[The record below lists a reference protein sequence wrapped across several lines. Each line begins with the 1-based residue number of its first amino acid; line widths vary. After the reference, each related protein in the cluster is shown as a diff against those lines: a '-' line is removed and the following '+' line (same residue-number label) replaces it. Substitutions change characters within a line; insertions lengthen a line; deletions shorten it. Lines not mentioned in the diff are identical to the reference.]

1 MSFQGPSTSVE
12 SPFFMGPYFPEGG
25 YPMEK
30 IKVMGEF
37 FYSQIQ
43 GKPIYDHRGRQ
54 VGKLRDLAIR
64 WVGDTPRVT
73 GIKYAK
79 GMQKHIP
86 LDQVASI
93 TPNHI
98 DLLHELD
105 EAMLVALR
113 VDEIYMG
120 KWLMDKQIIDLKGSK
135 VVRVNDI
142 KLFWLQGRDQKH
154 LVLNAVDIG
163 LRGLARRLGVEFL
176 FRRLENQLV
185 WWEFIQHPED
195 KTASLRLRGEKQH
208 LDQLHPADL
217 AEIIEDLDYKK
228 RADFIEDLDVEVAA
242 EAFVEMD
249 LDTQI
254 EILGQMDSQQASD
267 LLEEMPPD
275 EAADL
280 LAELPEE
287 KSDEI
292 LNLME
297 PEEAQEV
304 RELMVYEEGIAGALM
319 TTEYLALSPEITVA
333 EALIQL
339 RRLAAEAETIYYLYL
354 LQADRTLSGVMSL
367 RELLMAEPD
376 TFLRDLMHT
385 RLIYVHAQDPDGEVA
400 ETMKKYNLLALPVV
414 DEEGRMLGIITVDDV
429 LEILIPDRGTL
440 ETFANI
446 FVSKRAMK

>member
-1 MSFQGPSTSVE
+1 
-12 SPFFMGPYFPEGG
+12 
-25 YPMEK
+25 MEK
-30 IKVMGEF
+30 LRVLGEF
-37 FYSQIQ
+37 FFSQIQ
-43 GKPIYDHRGRQ
+43 GMPIHDPQGRP

-64 WVGDTPRVT
+64 WEGDTPKVT

-79 GMQKHIP
+79 DIQTHIP
-86 LDQVASI
+86 VDQLA
-93 TPNHI
+93 HI
-98 DLLHELD
+98 NSTHIALLHELN
-105 EAMLVALR
+105 EATLLPLQP
-113 VDEIYMG
+113 DEIYMG

-142 KLFWLQGRDQKH
+142 KLFWLQGRDQKY

-176 FRRLENQLV
+176 FRRREQHLV

-195 KTASLRLRGEKQH
+195 KTGSLMLRKEKQH

-242 EAFVEMD
+242 EAFAEME

-254 EILGQMDSQQASD
+254 EILEHMNSQQASD

-287 KSDEI
+287 KSDEL

-304 RELMVYEEGIAGALM
+304 RELMDYEEGTAGSLM
-319 TTEYLALSPEITVA
+319 TTEYIALSPDITAA
-333 EALIQL
+333 EAIRQL
-339 RRLAAEAETIYYLYL
+339 RTLAAEAETIYYLFIL
-354 LQADRTLSGVMSL
+354 REDETLIGVLSL
-367 RELLMAEPD
+367 RQLIVAEPD
-376 TFLRDLMHT
+376 MKLEDLMQT
-385 RLIYVHAQDPDGEVA
+385 RLLSVSHHESDRDVA
-400 ETMKKYNLLALPVV
+400 EIVNKYNLLAIPVV
-414 DEEGRMLGIITVDDV
+414 DAENHMLGIITVDDV
-429 LEILIPDRGTL
+429 LEMLVPDRGSL

-446 FVSKRAMK
+446 FVSKRTMK

>member
-1 MSFQGPSTSVE
+1 
-12 SPFFMGPYFPEGG
+12 
-25 YPMEK
+25 
-30 IKVMGEF
+30 MGEF
-37 FYSQIQ
+37 FFSQIQ
-43 GKPIYDHRGRQ
+43 GKPIYDPHGRK

-64 WVGDTPRVT
+64 WEDDIPQVT

-79 GMQKHIP
+79 DVQNLIP
-86 LDQVASI
+86 LDQVARI
-93 TPNHI
+93 NPNHI
-98 DLLHELD
+98 DLLHELN
-105 EAMLVALR
+105 EATLVTLQP
-113 VDEIYMG
+113 DEIYMG
-120 KWLMDKQIIDLKGSK
+120 KWLMDKQIIDLKGFK

-142 KLFWLQGRDQKH
+142 RLFWLQSRDQQH

-176 FRRLENQLV
+176 FRRREHHLV
-185 WWEFIQHPED
+185 WWEFIQHPEE
-195 KTASLRLRGEKQH
+195 KTGSLRLRKEKHQ

-242 EAFVEMD
+242 EAIAEME
-249 LDTQI
+249 LDTQL
-254 EILGQMDSQQASD
+254 EILEHMDSQQASD

-280 LAELPEE
+280 LAELPKE
-287 KSDEI
+287 KSVEL

-304 RELMVYEEGIAGALM
+304 RELMVFAEGTAGALM
-319 TTEYLALSPEITVA
+319 TTEYLALPPEITVA
-333 EALIQL
+333 EAFTQL

-354 LQADRTLSGVMSL
+354 VKEDQTLCGVISL

-376 TFLRDLMHT
+376 AHLQDFMQT
-385 RLIYVHAQDPDGEVA
+385 RLISVQTQDDESEVA
-400 ETMKKYNLLALPVV
+400 DAVNKYNLLAIPVV
-414 DEEGRMLGIITVDDV
+414 DEAGRMLGIITVDDI
-429 LEILIPDRGTL
+429 LEILIPDRSSL

-446 FVSKRAMK
+446 FVSKRALK